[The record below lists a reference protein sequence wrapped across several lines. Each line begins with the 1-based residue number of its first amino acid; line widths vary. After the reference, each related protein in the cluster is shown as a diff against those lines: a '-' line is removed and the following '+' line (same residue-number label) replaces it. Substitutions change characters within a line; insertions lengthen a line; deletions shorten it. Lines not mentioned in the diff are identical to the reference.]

1 MTLAMRKRLSFE
13 LRKRF
18 SFEWIDVVAASAPI
32 LVGGCIYLIFLMLAG
47 GSAQDR
53 VDDKKARVLTTE
65 GISGATYDSLAKD
78 FGSYDDY
85 KRAIEKG
92 MNARQYAKY
101 RSQKEACIRDWSS
114 CSDNAQ
120 LVDDWP
126 GWARVKAECKLAVND
141 RAQYG
146 APEWPWLAFSSFL
159 KAPDYVK
166 TGQAIAIEP
175 DAKIKTGANA
185 SMRVRAICNYNLRA
199 GRVEDVI
206 MVER

>member
-1 MTLAMRKRLSFE
+1 MTLAMRKRFSFE

-32 LVGGCIYLIFLMLAG
+32 LVGGCVYLIFLVLAG

-65 GISGATYDSLAKD
+65 GISAATYDSLAKD

-85 KRAIEKG
+85 KRALEKG
-92 MNARQYAKY
+92 MNARQYARY
-101 RSQKEACIRDWSS
+101 RSQKEACIRSWSS
-114 CSDNAQ
+114 CSSNAQ

-126 GWARVKAECKLAVND
+126 GWARVTAECKLAVNE
-141 RAQYG
+141 RAKYG

-159 KAPDYVK
+159 KEPDYVK
-166 TGQAIAIEP
+166 TGKAIAIEP
-175 DAKIKTGANA
+175 DAKIKSGSDT
-185 SMRVRAICNYNLRA
+185 SMRVRAICNYDLRA

-206 MVER
+206 MIER

>member
-1 MTLAMRKRLSFE
+1 MTLAMRKRFSFE

-18 SFEWIDVVAASAPI
+18 SFEWIYVVAASAPI
-32 LVGGCIYLIFLMLAG
+32 LVGGCIHLIFLMLAG

-65 GISGATYDSLAKD
+65 GISETTYDSLAKD

-92 MNARQYAKY
+92 MNARQYARY

-120 LVDDWP
+120 LTS
-126 GWARVKAECKLAVND
+126 KLD
-141 RAQYG
+141 KQSR
-146 APEWPWLAFSSFL
+146 
-159 KAPDYVK
+159 
-166 TGQAIAIEP
+166 
-175 DAKIKTGANA
+175 
-185 SMRVRAICNYNLRA
+185 
-199 GRVEDVI
+199 
-206 MVER
+206 